1 MVVARHRSPQG
12 RRAHLGLPVLAVAPA
27 GAGGAYRQPAPRFVG
42 SSRPESLPGR
52 LAAAA
57 VAGSVLAATGQMALT
72 EALPSALDG
81 ANLLRAGLGELL
93 EPAAASASTAAAL
106 PATPAGVALL
116 PAVAPVAAEPQV
128 VGASELIKAVEL
140 DRIAVEQA
148 ARAAAEARQAEE
160 ARIAEAAR
168 AEEAAESATTGGGGV
183 QMMVGRITSGFGPR
197 WNAQHKGLDVA
208 APIGTPIRVPLDG
221 TVIDSGPASGFGL
234 WVRVRHAD
242 GTITLYGH
250 IDRTLVEVG
259 QRVSAGE
266 VIAEVGNTGRS
277 TGPHL
282 HFEVITS
289 SGNINPTPWLAERGI
304 GVT

>member
-1 MVVARHRSPQG
+1 MARHRSPQG
-12 RRAHLGLPVLAVAPA
+12 RRAHLRFPLPAIAPA
-27 GAGGAYRQPAPRFVG
+27 GADGAYRQPAPRLAG
-42 SSRPESLPGR
+42 SSLLEAPGR

-57 VAGSVLAATGQMALT
+57 VAGSVLAATGQMALA
-72 EALPSALDG
+72 EALPSAMDG
-81 ANLLRAGLGELL
+81 ANLLRVGIGEMFG
-93 EPAAASASTAAAL
+93 PGTAAASVSTAVVA
-106 PATPAGVALL
+106 PASLV
-116 PAVAPVAAEPQV
+116 PAVAPVTAEPQV
-128 VGASELIKAVEL
+128 VGASDLVKAVEL

-148 ARAAAEARQAEE
+148 ARAAEEARQAEE

-168 AEEAAESATTGGGGV
+168 AEEARAATESATTGGGGV

-259 QRVSAGE
+259 QRVAAGE
-266 VIAEVGNTGRS
+266 IIAEVGNTGRS

-282 HFEVITS
+282 HFEVITP
-289 SGNINPTPWLAERGI
+289 SGNVNPTPWLAERGI

>member
-12 RRAHLGLPVLAVAPA
+12 RRAHLGLPTPAIAPV

-42 SSRPESLPGR
+42 SSLSESLPGR

-57 VAGSVLAATGQMALT
+57 VAGSVLAAAGQMALT

-81 ANLLRAGLGELL
+81 TNLLRAGLGELL
-93 EPAAASASTAAAL
+93 EPATASASTVAAAA
-106 PATPAGVALL
+106 PVGAAFL
-116 PAVAPVAAEPQV
+116 PAVAPVAPEPQV

-160 ARIAEAAR
+160 DRIAEAAR
-168 AEEAAESATTGGGGV
+168 AEEVAESTTTGGV

-289 SGNINPTPWLAERGI
+289 GGNVNPTPWLAERGI